1 MRARIDLVICLVP
14 PRVCVYCG
22 AGVGR
27 ECYSAFP
34 ILTPDQWSIDEQ
46 LIVLYA
52 NTILLRFRK
61 IGTDRIELTTVNTL
75 ESSSLFFLSIHFFL
89 IKQYDP
95 FS

>member
-1 MRARIDLVICLVP
+1 MSARVDLPICLVP
-14 PRVCVYCG
+14 SRVCVYCG

-27 ECYSAFP
+27 EYYSAFP

-61 IGTDRIELTTVNTL
+61 IGTNRIELTTVNTL
-75 ESSSLFFLSIHFFL
+75 ESSSLFFSLHTFFSY
-89 IKQYDP
+89 KTV
-95 FS
+95 